1 MGRRGS
7 PGVCASRKRRHGTQA
22 KRKPSIFRAF
32 HMTNRSFSPF
42 VTLCTI
48 GFFARLSYAMARTPI
63 LPLFALSL
71 GAKPEAIGFVVGAST
86 ITGIFFK
93 LPAGALSD
101 IYGRYKMLLISVLI
115 FALTP
120 FAYYLVT
127 NYWQLVGIRFFHGL
141 ATSVYGPVAMAMIA
155 DTAGGQ
161 KGERLSWFS
170 SITIIG
176 NLIGAPLGGYILIYL
191 AGSGTNSL
199 AHFHITY
206 IVCGIFGLISL
217 AFTLKLYIS
226 KNKHTKRDKITFRE
240 TWRKFS
246 KGIKEVMSDYR
257 VIITS
262 NMEGIQNL
270 SVGALE
276 AFLPVYAV
284 TVAGLNAFQA
294 GILWGAQIVT
304 TILAKPVMGKISDRY
319 GRKPIIFFGMWICAI
334 PFACIPWTHDFYVLI
349 FLSMIFGIGEAF
361 VTSSS
366 AAMVAEF
373 CKERHYGAAM
383 GTFGSIF
390 DIGHASGPILAGLF
404 LSYFS
409 YQASFLIIS
418 ILLIIASFIFML
430 TVYEQKTA
438 IQNQGG

>member
-1 MGRRGS
+1 
-7 PGVCASRKRRHGTQA
+7 
-22 KRKPSIFRAF
+22 
-32 HMTNRSFSPF
+32 MTYKLFSPYT
-42 VTLCTI
+42 TLCTI

-63 LPLFALSL
+63 LPLFALTL

-93 LPAGALSD
+93 LPAGTLSD
-101 IYGRYKMLLISVLI
+101 IYGRYKMLLMSIMV

-120 FAYYLVT
+120 FVYYLVT

-141 ATSVYGPVAMAMIA
+141 ATSIYGPVAMAIIA
-155 DTAGGQ
+155 NTARGQ

-176 NLIGAPLGGYILIYL
+176 NLVGAPLGGYILQYL
-191 AGSGTNSL
+191 GKNGSHTL
-199 AHFHITY
+199 AHFHIAY
-206 IVCGIFGLISL
+206 GICGLFGITSL
-217 AFTLKLYIS
+217 VFTLKLLFSGTTETRQNKIS
-226 KNKHTKRDKITFRE
+226 LVD
-240 TWRKFS
+240 TWQKFS

-257 VIITS
+257 IIITS

-276 AFLPVYAV
+276 AFLPIYAV
-284 TVAGLNAFQA
+284 TVAGLSAFQA

-304 TILAKPVMGKISDRY
+304 TILAKPIMGKISDKY
-319 GRKPIIFFGMWICAI
+319 GRKPIIFSGMWICAI
-334 PFACIPWTHDFYVLI
+334 PFACIPLTHNFYLLL
-349 FLSMIFGIGEAF
+349 FLANIFGVGEAF

-373 CKERHYGAAM
+373 CKEQHYGTAM

-390 DIGHASGPILAGLF
+390 DIGHASGPILAGFLLAH
-404 LSYFS
+404 LSYLH
-409 YQASFLIIS
+409 SFFIIA
-418 ILLIIASFIFML
+418 ILLILASFVFML
-430 TVYEQKTA
+430 TVYERKIA
-438 IQNQGG
+438 VFKSGGIT

>member
-1 MGRRGS
+1 
-7 PGVCASRKRRHGTQA
+7 
-22 KRKPSIFRAF
+22 
-32 HMTNRSFSPF
+32 MTNRLFSPF

-93 LPAGALSD
+93 LPAGTLSD
-101 IYGRYKMLLISVLI
+101 IYGRYKMLLISILV

-120 FAYYLVT
+120 FVYYLVT

-141 ATSVYGPVAMAMIA
+141 ATSIYGPVSMAMIA

-161 KGERLSWFS
+161 KGERLSSFS

-176 NLIGAPLGGYILIYL
+176 SLVGAPLGGYILQYL
-191 AGSGTNSL
+191 GNNGSHTLS
-199 AHFHITY
+199 HFHIAY
-206 IVCGIFGLISL
+206 GICGLFGLISL
-217 AFTLKLYIS
+217 AFTLKAFLSRNREIRQSTIS
-226 KNKHTKRDKITFRE
+226 LTD

-294 GILWGAQIVT
+294 GILWGIQIVT
-304 TILAKPVMGKISDRY
+304 TILAKPIMGKISDRY
-319 GRKPIIFFGMWICAI
+319 GRKPIIFSGMWICAI
-334 PFACIPWTHDFYVLI
+334 PFACIPLTRDFYLL
-349 FLSMIFGIGEAF
+349 LSLAAVFGVGEAF

-373 CKERHYGAAM
+373 CKEQHYGAAM

-390 DIGHASGPILAGLF
+390 DIGHASGPILAGFLLAH
-404 LSYFS
+404 LSYQ
-409 YQASFLIIS
+409 YSFLIIA
-418 ILLIIASFIFML
+418 ILLILASFVFVL
-430 TVYEQKTA
+430 TVFERK
-438 IQNQGG
+438 INIFKSGGIT

>member
-1 MGRRGS
+1 
-7 PGVCASRKRRHGTQA
+7 
-22 KRKPSIFRAF
+22 
-32 HMTNRSFSPF
+32 MTNKLLSPF
-42 VTLCTI
+42 IALCTV
-48 GFFARLSYAMARTPI
+48 GFFARMSYAMARTPI

-71 GAKPEAIGFVVGAST
+71 GAKPEEIGFVVGAST

-93 LPAGALSD
+93 LPAGTLSD
-101 IYGRYKMLLISVLI
+101 IYGRHKMLLISILG

-120 FAYYLVT
+120 FVYYLIT
-127 NYWQLVGIRFFHGL
+127 NYWQLVSIRFFHGL
-141 ATSVYGPVAMAMIA
+141 ATSIYGPVSMAMIA

-176 NLIGAPLGGYILIYL
+176 NLVGAPLGGYILQYL
-191 AGSGTNSL
+191 DKNGGYTL
-199 AHFHITY
+199 AHFHIAY
-206 IVCGIFGLISL
+206 GICGLFGLTSL
-217 AFTLKLYIS
+217 AFTLKLFFSGTMETRQNKIS
-226 KNKHTKRDKITFRE
+226 LIDTC
-240 TWRKFS
+240 RKFS

-284 TVAGLNAFQA
+284 TVAGLSAFQS

-304 TILAKPVMGKISDRY
+304 TILSKPIMGKISDRY
-319 GRKPIIFFGMWICAI
+319 GRKPIIFFGMWICAV
-334 PFACIPWTHDFYVLI
+334 PFACIPLTHNFYLL
-349 FLSMIFGIGEAF
+349 LSLASVFGVGEAF

-373 CKERHYGAAM
+373 CKEQHYGAAM

-390 DIGHASGPILAGLF
+390 DIGHASGPILAGF
-404 LSYFS
+404 LLAHMSYLSSFS
-409 YQASFLIIS
+409 IIA
-418 ILLIIASFIFML
+418 ILLILASFTFMF
-430 TVYEQKTA
+430 TVSERKATVLKS
-438 IQNQGG
+438 GGTT

>member
-1 MGRRGS
+1 
-7 PGVCASRKRRHGTQA
+7 
-22 KRKPSIFRAF
+22 
-32 HMTNRSFSPF
+32 MTNRLFSPF

-93 LPAGALSD
+93 LPAGTLSD
-101 IYGRYKMLLISVLI
+101 IYGRYKMLLISILV

-141 ATSVYGPVAMAMIA
+141 ATSIYGPVSMAMIA

-176 NLIGAPLGGYILIYL
+176 SLVGAPLGGYILQYL
-191 AGSGTNSL
+191 SKEGSHTLS
-199 AHFHITY
+199 HFHIAY
-206 IVCGIFGLISL
+206 GICGLFGLTSL
-217 AFTLKLYIS
+217 AFTLKAFLSGNREVRQNKIS
-226 KNKHTKRDKITFRE
+226 PTE
-240 TWRKFS
+240 TWREFS

-284 TVAGLNAFQA
+284 TVAGLSAFQA

-304 TILAKPVMGKISDRY
+304 TILAKPIMGKISDRY
-319 GRKPIIFFGMWICAI
+319 GRKPIIFSGMWICAI
-334 PFACIPWTHDFYVLI
+334 PFACIPLTRDFYLL
-349 FLSMIFGIGEAF
+349 LSLAAVFGIGEAF

-366 AAMVAEF
+366 AAMVAGF
-373 CKERHYGAAM
+373 CKGQHYGAAM

-390 DIGHASGPILAGLF
+390 DIGHASGPILAGFLIAH
-404 LSYFS
+404 LSY
-409 YQASFLIIS
+409 QCSFLIIAV
-418 ILLIIASFIFML
+418 LLIISSFVFVSTVSEKRASI
-430 TVYEQKTA
+430 
-438 IQNQGG
+438 I

>member
-1 MGRRGS
+1 
-7 PGVCASRKRRHGTQA
+7 
-22 KRKPSIFRAF
+22 
-32 HMTNRSFSPF
+32 MTNKLLSPF
-42 VTLCTI
+42 IALCTV
-48 GFFARLSYAMARTPI
+48 GFFARMSYAMARTPI

-93 LPAGALSD
+93 LPAGTLSD
-101 IYGRYKMLLISVLI
+101 IYGRYKMLLISVLV

-120 FAYYLVT
+120 FVYYLVT

-141 ATSVYGPVAMAMIA
+141 ATSIYGPVSMAMIA

-176 NLIGAPLGGYILIYL
+176 SLVGAPSGGYILQYL
-191 AGSGTNSL
+191 SKEGSHTL
-199 AHFHITY
+199 AHFRLAYFI
-206 IVCGIFGLISL
+206 CGLFGLTSL
-217 AFTLKLYIS
+217 VFTLKLFFS
-226 KNKHTKRDKITFRE
+226 RTMDTRQNKTSLTD

-246 KGIKEVMSDYR
+246 KGIKEVVSDYR

-262 NMEGIQNL
+262 NMEGVQNL

-294 GILWGAQIVT
+294 GILWAAQVIT
-304 TILAKPVMGKISDRY
+304 TILAKPIMGKISDRY
-319 GRKPIIFFGMWICAI
+319 GRKPIIFSGMWICAI
-334 PFACIPWTHDFYVLI
+334 PFACIPLTSDFYLL
-349 FLSMIFGIGEAF
+349 LSLASIFGVGEAF

-383 GTFGSIF
+383 GIFGSLF
-390 DIGHASGPILAGLF
+390 DIGHASGPILAGFLLAH
-404 LSYFS
+404 LSYLS
-409 YQASFLIIS
+409 SFFIIA
-418 ILLIIASFIFML
+418 ILLILASFVFML
-430 TVYEQKTA
+430 TVYERKVTVFKS
-438 IQNQGG
+438 GGTT

>member
-1 MGRRGS
+1 
-7 PGVCASRKRRHGTQA
+7 
-22 KRKPSIFRAF
+22 
-32 HMTNRSFSPF
+32 MTYKLFSPF

-93 LPAGALSD
+93 LPAGTLSD
-101 IYGRYKMLLISVLI
+101 IYGRYKMLLISVLV

-120 FAYYLVT
+120 FAYYLVA

-141 ATSVYGPVAMAMIA
+141 ATSIYGPVSMAMIA

-161 KGERLSWFS
+161 KGEKLSWFS

-176 NLIGAPLGGYILIYL
+176 SLVGAPLGGYILQYL
-191 AGSGTNSL
+191 GKNGSHTLS
-199 AHFHITY
+199 HFHIAY
-206 IVCGIFGLISL
+206 GICGLFGLTSL
-217 AFTLKLYIS
+217 AFTLKAFFWRNREIRQGTIS
-226 KNKHTKRDKITFRE
+226 LID

-304 TILAKPVMGKISDRY
+304 TIPAKPIMGKISDRY
-319 GRKPIIFFGMWICAI
+319 GRKPIIFSGMWICAI
-334 PFACIPWTHDFYVLI
+334 PFACIPLTRDFYLL
-349 FLSMIFGIGEAF
+349 LSLAGIFGVGEAF

-366 AAMVAEF
+366 AAMVVGF
-373 CKERHYGAAM
+373 CKEQHYGAAM

-390 DIGHASGPILAGLF
+390 DIGHASGPILAGFLLAH
-404 LSYFS
+404 LSY
-409 YQASFLIIS
+409 QLSFLIIAL
-418 ILLIIASFIFML
+418 LLIAASFIFAL
-430 TVYEQKTA
+430 TVYERK
-438 IQNQGG
+438 IYVSESREKI

>member
-1 MGRRGS
+1 
-7 PGVCASRKRRHGTQA
+7 
-22 KRKPSIFRAF
+22 
-32 HMTNRSFSPF
+32 MTNKLLSPYT
-42 VTLCTI
+42 TLCTI

-63 LPLFALSL
+63 LPLFALTL

-93 LPAGALSD
+93 LPAGTLSD
-101 IYGRYKMLLISVLI
+101 IYGRYKMLFISILI

-120 FAYYLVT
+120 FVYYLVT

-141 ATSVYGPVAMAMIA
+141 ATSIYGPVSMAMIA

-176 NLIGAPLGGYILIYL
+176 NLVGAPLGGYILYYL
-191 AGSGTNSL
+191 GKNGSHTL
-199 AHFHITY
+199 AHFHIAY
-206 IVCGIFGLISL
+206 FICGLFGLTSL
-217 AFTLKLYIS
+217 AFTSKLFLSRNIETRQNKIS
-226 KNKHTKRDKITFRE
+226 LID
-240 TWRKFS
+240 TWQKFS
-246 KGIKEVMSDYR
+246 KGIKEAISDYR
-257 VIITS
+257 VLITS

-284 TVAGLNAFQA
+284 TVAGLTAFEA

-319 GRKPIIFFGMWICAI
+319 GRKPIIFSGMWVCAI
-334 PFACIPWTHDFYVLI
+334 PFACIPLTHNFY
-349 FLSMIFGIGEAF
+349 FLLFLASVFGIGEAF

-373 CKERHYGAAM
+373 CKEQHYGAAM

-390 DIGHASGPILAGLF
+390 DIGHASGPILAGLLLAH
-404 LSYFS
+404 LSYLRSFS
-409 YQASFLIIS
+409 IIAIILILASFVFLV
-418 ILLIIASFIFML
+418 
-430 TVYEQKTA
+430 TVYEGKV
-438 IQNQGG
+438 NVLKSGGIT

>member
-7 PGVCASRKRRHGTQA
+7 PGVCASRKRRYGTQVE
-22 KRKPSIFRAF
+22 RQSPVFRAF
-32 HMTNRSFSPF
+32 HMTYKSFSPF

-48 GFFARLSYAMARTPI
+48 GFFARLRYAMARTTI
-63 LPLFALSL
+63 LTLFALSL
-71 GAKPEAIGFVVGAST
+71 GAKPEEIGFVVGAST

-93 LPAGALSD
+93 LPAGTLSD
-101 IYGRYKMLLISVLI
+101 IYGRYKMLLISILV
-115 FALTP
+115 FALPP
-120 FAYYLVT
+120 FAYYLDT

-141 ATSVYGPVAMAMIA
+141 ATSIYGPVSMAMIA

-176 NLIGAPLGGYILIYL
+176 SLVGAPLGGYILQYL
-191 AGSGTNSL
+191 SKEGSHTLS
-199 AHFHITY
+199 HFHIAY
-206 IVCGIFGLISL
+206 GICGLFALISL
-217 AFTLKLYIS
+217 AFTLKAFFS
-226 KNKHTKRDKITFRE
+226 KNREIRQNKISPTE
-240 TWRKFS
+240 TWREFS

-270 SVGALE
+270 SVSALQ

-284 TVAGLNAFQA
+284 TVAGLSAFQA

-304 TILAKPVMGKISDRY
+304 TILAKPIMGKISDRY
-319 GRKPIIFFGMWICAI
+319 GRKPIIFSGMWICAI
-334 PFACIPWTHDFYVLI
+334 PFACIPLTRDFYLL
-349 FLSMIFGIGEAF
+349 LSLAAVFGVGEAF

-366 AAMVAEF
+366 AAMVAGF
-373 CKERHYGAAM
+373 CKEQHYGAAM

-390 DIGHASGPILAGLF
+390 DIGHASGPILAGFLIAH
-404 LSYFS
+404 LSY
-409 YQASFLIIS
+409 QCSFLIIAV
-418 ILLIIASFIFML
+418 LLIISSFVFVSTVSEKRASI
-430 TVYEQKTA
+430 
-438 IQNQGG
+438 I

>member
-1 MGRRGS
+1 
-7 PGVCASRKRRHGTQA
+7 
-22 KRKPSIFRAF
+22 
-32 HMTNRSFSPF
+32 MTYKAFSPF

-93 LPAGALSD
+93 LPAGTLSD
-101 IYGRYKMLLISVLI
+101 IYGRYKMLLISILV

-141 ATSVYGPVAMAMIA
+141 ATSIYGPVSMAMIA

-176 NLIGAPLGGYILIYL
+176 NLVGAPFGGYILQCL
-191 AGSGTNSL
+191 GNNRSHTL
-199 AHFHITY
+199 PHFHIAY
-206 IVCGIFGLISL
+206 GICGLFGLISL
-217 AFTLKLYIS
+217 AFTLKAFLSGNREIRQSTIS
-226 KNKHTKRDKITFRE
+226 LTD

-294 GILWGAQIVT
+294 GTLWGAQIVT
-304 TILAKPVMGKISDRY
+304 TILSKPIMGKISDRY
-319 GRKPIIFFGMWICAI
+319 GRKPIIFSGMWICAI
-334 PFACIPWTHDFYVLI
+334 PFACIPLTRDFYLL
-349 FLSMIFGIGEAF
+349 LSLAAVFGVGEAF

-366 AAMVAEF
+366 AAMVAGF
-373 CKERHYGAAM
+373 CKEQHYGAAM

-390 DIGHASGPILAGLF
+390 DIGHASGPILAGFLIAH
-404 LSYFS
+404 LSY
-409 YQASFLIIS
+409 QCSFLIIAV
-418 ILLIIASFIFML
+418 LLIISSFVFVSTVSEKRASI
-430 TVYEQKTA
+430 
-438 IQNQGG
+438 I

>member
-1 MGRRGS
+1 
-7 PGVCASRKRRHGTQA
+7 
-22 KRKPSIFRAF
+22 
-32 HMTNRSFSPF
+32 
-42 VTLCTI
+42 
-48 GFFARLSYAMARTPI
+48 
-63 LPLFALSL
+63 
-71 GAKPEAIGFVVGAST
+71 
-86 ITGIFFK
+86 
-93 LPAGALSD
+93 
-101 IYGRYKMLLISVLI
+101 
-115 FALTP
+115 
-120 FAYYLVT
+120 
-127 NYWQLVGIRFFHGL
+127 
-141 ATSVYGPVAMAMIA
+141 
-155 DTAGGQ
+155 
-161 KGERLSWFS
+161 
-170 SITIIG
+170 
-176 NLIGAPLGGYILIYL
+176 
-191 AGSGTNSL
+191 
-199 AHFHITY
+199 
-206 IVCGIFGLISL
+206 
-217 AFTLKLYIS
+217 
-226 KNKHTKRDKITFRE
+226 
-240 TWRKFS
+240 
-246 KGIKEVMSDYR
+246 MSDYR
-257 VIITS
+257 VIVTS

-276 AFLPVYAV
+276 AFLPIYAV
-284 TVAGLNAFQA
+284 TVAGLTVFQA

-304 TILAKPVMGKISDRY
+304 TILSKPVMGKISDRY

-383 GTFGSIF
+383 GVFGSIF

-438 IQNQGG
+438 IQNQGGTT

>member
-93 LPAGALSD
+93 LPAGTLSD
-101 IYGRYKMLLISVLI
+101 IYGRYKMLLISIL
-115 FALTP
+115 
-120 FAYYLVT
+120 
-127 NYWQLVGIRFFHGL
+127 G
-141 ATSVYGPVAMAMIA
+141 
-155 DTAGGQ
+155 
-161 KGERLSWFS
+161 S

-176 NLIGAPLGGYILIYL
+176 NLVGAPLGGYILQYL
-191 AGSGTNSL
+191 GKNGSHTLS
-199 AHFHITY
+199 HFHIAY
-206 IVCGIFGLISL
+206 GICGLFALISL
-217 AFTLKLYIS
+217 AFTLKAFFS
-226 KNKHTKRDKITFRE
+226 KNRE
-240 TWRKFS
+240 IRQNTISLIDTWRKFS

-284 TVAGLNAFQA
+284 TVAGLSAFQA
-294 GILWGAQIVT
+294 GILW
-304 TILAKPVMGKISDRY
+304 
-319 GRKPIIFFGMWICAI
+319 
-334 PFACIPWTHDFYVLI
+334 
-349 FLSMIFGIGEAF
+349 
-361 VTSSS
+361 
-366 AAMVAEF
+366 
-373 CKERHYGAAM
+373 
-383 GTFGSIF
+383 
-390 DIGHASGPILAGLF
+390 
-404 LSYFS
+404 
-409 YQASFLIIS
+409 
-418 ILLIIASFIFML
+418 
-430 TVYEQKTA
+430 
-438 IQNQGG
+438 

>member
-1 MGRRGS
+1 
-7 PGVCASRKRRHGTQA
+7 
-22 KRKPSIFRAF
+22 
-32 HMTNRSFSPF
+32 MTYKAFSPF

-93 LPAGALSD
+93 LPAGTLSD
-101 IYGRYKMLLISVLI
+101 IYGRYKMLLISILV

-141 ATSVYGPVAMAMIA
+141 ATSIYGPVSMAMIA

-176 NLIGAPLGGYILIYL
+176 SLVGAPLGGYILQYL
-191 AGSGTNSL
+191 SKEGSHTLS
-199 AHFHITY
+199 HFHIAY
-206 IVCGIFGLISL
+206 GICGLFGLTSL
-217 AFTLKLYIS
+217 AFTLKAFLSGNREVRQNKIS
-226 KNKHTKRDKITFRE
+226 PTE
-240 TWRKFS
+240 TWREFS

-284 TVAGLNAFQA
+284 TVAGLSAFQA

-304 TILAKPVMGKISDRY
+304 TILAKPIMGKISDRY
-319 GRKPIIFFGMWICAI
+319 GRKPIIFSGMWICAI
-334 PFACIPWTHDFYVLI
+334 PFACIPLTRDFYLLL
-349 FLSMIFGIGEAF
+349 FLSAIFGVGEAF

-366 AAMVAEF
+366 AAMVAGF
-373 CKERHYGAAM
+373 CKEQHYGAAM

-390 DIGHASGPILAGLF
+390 DIGHAAGPILAGFLLAH
-404 LSYFS
+404 LSYQ
-409 YQASFLIIS
+409 YSFLVIA
-418 ILLIIASFIFML
+418 ILLIVASFVFVL
-430 TVYEQKTA
+430 TVFERK
-438 IQNQGG
+438 INIFKSGGIT

>member
-1 MGRRGS
+1 MT
-7 PGVCASRKRRHGTQA
+7 KRL
-22 KRKPSIFRAF
+22 
-32 HMTNRSFSPF
+32 FSPF
-42 VTLCTI
+42 VALCTV
-48 GFFARLSYAMARTPI
+48 GFFARMSYAMARTPI
-63 LPLFALSL
+63 LPLFALTL

-93 LPAGALSD
+93 LPAGTLSD
-101 IYGRYKMLLISVLI
+101 IFGRHKMLFVSILV

-141 ATSVYGPVAMAMIA
+141 ATSIYGPVAMAMIA
-155 DTAGGQ
+155 DTAGEK

-176 NLIGAPLGGYILIYL
+176 NLIGAPFGGYILYYL
-191 AGSGTNSL
+191 AQNGSHSL
-199 AHFHITY
+199 YHFHVAYFI
-206 IVCGIFGLISL
+206 CGLFGLISL
-217 AFTLKLYIS
+217 GFTLKLYAS
-226 KNKHTKRDKITFRE
+226 KPRNRE
-240 TWRKFS
+240 TNQNKLSIIDTWQKFS
-246 KGIKEVMSDYR
+246 RGVKEVMSDYR
-257 VIITS
+257 VIVTS

-276 AFLPVYAV
+276 AFLPIYAV
-284 TVAGLNAFQA
+284 TVAGLTVFQA

-304 TILAKPVMGKISDRY
+304 TILSKPVMGKISDRY

-383 GTFGSIF
+383 GVFGSIF

-438 IQNQGG
+438 IQNQGGTT

>member
-1 MGRRGS
+1 
-7 PGVCASRKRRHGTQA
+7 
-22 KRKPSIFRAF
+22 
-32 HMTNRSFSPF
+32 MTYKSFSPF

-71 GAKPEAIGFVVGAST
+71 GAKPEAIGFAVGAST

-101 IYGRYKMLLISVLI
+101 IYGRHKMLLISILV

-120 FAYYLVT
+120 FFYYLVT

-141 ATSVYGPVAMAMIA
+141 ATSIYGPVSMAMIA

-176 NLIGAPLGGYILIYL
+176 SLVGAPFGGYILQYL
-191 AGSGTNSL
+191 GDNGSHTLS
-199 AHFHITY
+199 HFHIAY
-206 IVCGIFGLISL
+206 GICGLFGLTSL
-217 AFTLKLYIS
+217 AFTLKVFFLE
-226 KNKHTKRDKITFRE
+226 NRE
-240 TWRKFS
+240 IRQDTIFLTDTWRKFS

-304 TILAKPVMGKISDRY
+304 TILSKPIMGKISDRY
-319 GRKPIIFFGMWICAI
+319 GRKPIIFSGMWICAI
-334 PFACIPWTHDFYVLI
+334 PFACIPLTRDFYLL
-349 FLSMIFGIGEAF
+349 LSLAAVFGVGEAF

-373 CKERHYGAAM
+373 CKEQHYGAAM

-390 DIGHASGPILAGLF
+390 DIGHASGPILAGFLLTH
-404 LSYFS
+404 LSYMC
-409 YQASFLIIS
+409 SFLIIAL
-418 ILLIIASFIFML
+418 LLIAASFIFAL
-430 TVYEQKTA
+430 TVYERKINVSKLREKT
-438 IQNQGG
+438 